1 MIKVIAVDDEP
12 VAHDIIRDHSEKIP
26 FISLEATFLSATDA
40 LFYIKHER
48 VDLVFLDIA
57 MPDLSGIEFAAM
69 IPHEIQVIF
78 TTAYPEYAL
87 KGFEL
92 AATDYL
98 LKPINF
104 TRFLKACQLAEKRLQ
119 LPEVK
124 KRNEEQALFVKDGH
138 DWVQIKFNNLVY
150 AKAED
155 NYVDLHEI
163 GKHTLTRITLTELQ
177 TKLPKD
183 QFLRVHKSFIIS
195 KQKIERIEKHQVIV
209 AGNKIPLS
217 KLYKDAL
224 LQHLGQA
231 SSVG

>member
-1 MIKVIAVDDEP
+1 MIKVITVDDEP
-12 VAHDIIRDHSEKIP
+12 VAHDIIRAHAEKIP
-26 FISLEATFLSATDA
+26 FISLESSFLSATDA
-40 LFYIKHER
+40 LHYIKNEP

-57 MPDLSGIEFAAM
+57 MPDLSGLEFAAM
-69 IPHEIQVIF
+69 VSPDIQVIF
-78 TTAYPEYAL
+78 TTAYPEFAL

-119 LPEVK
+119 VPQIKDTEK
-124 KRNEEQALFVKDGH
+124 EQALFVKDGH
-138 DWVQIKFNNLVY
+138 DWVQIKFSNLVY

-155 NYVDLHEI
+155 NYVDLHET

-177 TKLPKD
+177 TKLPAD

-195 KQKIERIEKHQVIV
+195 RQKIERIEKHQVIV
-209 AGNKIPLS
+209 AGYKIPLS
-217 KLYKDAL
+217 KLYRNQL
-224 LQHLGQA
+224 LQDA
-231 SSVG
+231 SLK

>member
-12 VAHDIIRDHSEKIP
+12 VAHDIIRAHSEKIP
-26 FISLEATFLSATDA
+26 FISLDATFLSATEA
-40 LFYIKHER
+40 LFYIKNER

-69 IPHEIQVIF
+69 INPEIQVIF

-104 TRFLKACQLAEKRLQ
+104 TRFLKACQLAETRLQ

-124 KRNEEQALFVKDGH
+124 KREEEQALFVKDGH
-138 DWVQIKFNNLVY
+138 DWVQIKFSNLVY

-155 NYVDLHEI
+155 NYVDLHET

-177 TKLPKD
+177 TKLPAN

-195 KQKIERIEKHQVIV
+195 RQKIERIEKHQVIV
-209 AGNKIPLS
+209 AGHKIPLS
-217 KLYKDAL
+217 KLYRDEL
-224 LQHLGQA
+224 LQNLGRE

>member
-1 MIKVIAVDDEP
+1 MIKVITVDDEP
-12 VAHDIIRDHSEKIP
+12 VAHDIIRVHAEKIP
-26 FISLEATFLSATDA
+26 FISLEATFLSATEA
-40 LFYIKHER
+40 LLYIKNER

-57 MPDLSGIEFAAM
+57 MPDLSGIEFASRLH
-69 IPHEIQVIF
+69 PEVQVIF

-104 TRFLKACQLAEKRLQ
+104 TRFLKACQLAKTRFQVPEERKR
-119 LPEVK
+119 E
-124 KRNEEQALFVKDGH
+124 EEQALFVKDGH
-138 DWVQIKFNNLVY
+138 DWVQIKFSNLVY

-155 NYVDLHEI
+155 NYMDLHETD
-163 GKHTLTRITLTELQ
+163 KHTLTRITLTELQ
-177 TKLPKD
+177 TKLPAD

-195 KQKIERIEKHQVIV
+195 RQKIERIEKHQVIV

-217 KLYKDAL
+217 KLYRDQL
-224 LQHLGQA
+224 LQSLGKEL
-231 SSVG
+231 

>member
-12 VAHDIIRDHSEKIP
+12 VAHDIIRAHAEKIP
-26 FISLEATFLSATDA
+26 FISLDATFLSARDA
-40 LFYIKHER
+40 LLYTKNER

-57 MPDLSGIEFAAM
+57 MPDLSGMEFAAM
-69 IPHEIQVIF
+69 LNIDVQVIF

-104 TRFLKACQLAEKRLQ
+104 TRFLKACKLAKTRIQ
-119 LPEVK
+119 TPEGK
-124 KRNEEQALFVKDGH
+124 KREEEQVLFVKDGY
-138 DWVQIKFNNLVY
+138 DWVQIKFCNLVY

-155 NYVDLHEI
+155 NYMDLYETD
-163 GKHTLTRITLTELQ
+163 KHTLTRITLTELQ
-177 TKLPKD
+177 TKLPAN

-195 KQKIERIEKHQVIV
+195 RQKIERIEKHQVIV

-217 KLYKDAL
+217 KLYRDQL
-224 LQHLGQA
+224 LKNLG
-231 SSVG
+231 GEL

>member
-12 VAHDIIRDHSEKIP
+12 VAHDIIRAHSEKIP
-26 FISLEATFLSATDA
+26 FISLDATFLSATDA
-40 LFYIKHER
+40 LFYIKNEP

-57 MPDLSGIEFAAM
+57 MPDLSGIEFATM
-69 IPHEIQVIF
+69 INPEIQVIF

-104 TRFLKACQLAEKRLQ
+104 TRFLKACQLAETRLQ
-119 LPEVK
+119 LPGVK
-124 KRNEEQALFVKDGH
+124 RRDEEQALFVKDGH
-138 DWVQIKFNNLVY
+138 DWVQIKFSNLIY

-155 NYVDLHEI
+155 NYVDLHET

-177 TKLPKD
+177 AKLPTD

-195 KQKIERIEKHQVIV
+195 RQKIERIEKHQIIV

-217 KLYKDAL
+217 KLYRDQL
-224 LQHLGQA
+224 LQNLGRE

>member
-12 VAHDIIRDHSEKIP
+12 VAHDIIRAHSEKIP

-40 LFYIKHER
+40 LFYLKNEC

-57 MPDLSGIEFAAM
+57 MPDMSGIEFASM
-69 IPHEIQVIF
+69 INPEIQVIF

-92 AATDYL
+92 AVTDFL

-104 TRFLKACQLAEKRLQ
+104 SRFLKACQLAETRLQ
-119 LPEVK
+119 LAAVK
-124 KRNEEQALFVKDGH
+124 KKDEQQALFVKDGH
-138 DWVQIKFNNLVY
+138 DWVQIKFSNLVY

-163 GKHTLTRITLTELQ
+163 GKHTLTRITLTDLQ
-177 TKLPKD
+177 TKLPTD

-195 KQKIERIEKHQVIV
+195 IQKIERIEKHQVIV

-217 KLYKDAL
+217 KLYRDQL
-224 LQHLGQA
+224 LHHLWRE
-231 SSVG
+231 SLVS

>member
-12 VAHDIIRDHSEKIP
+12 VAHDIICAHADKIP
-26 FISLEATFLSATDA
+26 FISLDAKFLSATDA
-40 LFYIKHER
+40 LFYIKNER

-57 MPDLSGIEFAAM
+57 MPDLSGIEFATM
-69 IPHEIQVIF
+69 INPEIQVIF

-104 TRFLKACQLAEKRLQ
+104 TRFLKACQLAETRLNAH
-119 LPEVK
+119 EVK
-124 KRNEEQALFVKDGH
+124 KKDKEQALFVKDGH
-138 DWVQIKFNNLVY
+138 DWVQIKFNDLVY

-155 NYVDLHEI
+155 NYVDLHETD
-163 GKHTLTRITLTELQ
+163 KHTLTRITLTELQ

-183 QFLRVHKSFIIS
+183 QFSRVHKSFIIS
-195 KQKIERIEKHQVIV
+195 RQKIERIEKHQVTV

-217 KLYKDAL
+217 KLYRDQL
-224 LQHLGQA
+224 LQDLG
-231 SSVG
+231 

>member
-12 VAHDIIRDHSEKIP
+12 VSHDIIRAHAEKIP
-26 FISLEATFLSATDA
+26 FISLDATFLSATDA
-40 LFYIKHER
+40 LLYTKSER

-69 IPHEIQVIF
+69 LNVDVQVIF

-104 TRFLKACQLAEKRLQ
+104 TRFLKACRLAQTRFQ
-119 LPEVK
+119 LPEERK
-124 KRNEEQALFVKDGH
+124 KEEKQVLFVKDGY
-138 DWVQIKFNNLVY
+138 DWVQIKFSDLVY

-155 NYVDLHEI
+155 NYMDLHETN
-163 GKHTLTRITLTELQ
+163 KHTLTRITLTELQ
-177 TKLPKD
+177 TKLPAD

-195 KQKIERIEKHQVIV
+195 IQKIERIEKHQVIV
-209 AGNKIPLS
+209 AGIKIPLS
-217 KLYKDAL
+217 KLYRDQL
-224 LQHLGQA
+224 LQNLG
-231 SSVG
+231 GEL